1 MPCEKELAIYQGV
14 LRLLESGADIYA
26 LKASDIAAAAGIGK
40 GTLYNYFSS
49 KEEIILSTIR
59 YTMEEHLRRLR
70 EAMDQKPD
78 FSGKLHCALDYE
90 VSHHS
95 HHFQTLFLLSY
106 FGAKGLPSEL
116 EKAGEFFPALQKET
130 AALILQIA
138 ALGQQEGIL
147 GYYSQDEII
156 MAFTGVFSALSLR
169 LCNQSLQMQEPS
181 GKMIDSHYR
190 MLVRSLAP

>member
-14 LRLLESGADIYA
+14 LRLL
-26 LKASDIAAAAGIGK
+26 
-40 GTLYNYFSS
+40 
-49 KEEIILSTIR
+49 
-59 YTMEEHLRRLR
+59 
-70 EAMDQKPD
+70 
-78 FSGKLHCALDYE
+78 
-90 VSHHS
+90 
-95 HHFQTLFLLSY
+95 SY
-106 FGAKGLPSEL
+106 LGAKGLPSEL

-147 GYYSQDEII
+147 GDYSQDEII

-169 LCNQSLQMQEPS
+169 LCNQSLQIQEPS

>member
-1 MPCEKELAIYQGV
+1 MPSEKELAIYQGV
-14 LRLLESGADIYA
+14 LRLLAEGADIYA
-26 LKASDIAAAAGIGK
+26 LKASDIAQAAGIGK

-59 YTMEEHLRRLR
+59 YTMEEHLERLR
-70 EAMDQKPD
+70 EAMAQKPD
-78 FSGKLHCALDYE
+78 FSAKLHCALAYE
-90 VSHHS
+90 LSHHS

-106 FGAKGLPSEL
+106 FGAKGLPPEL
-116 EKAGEFFPALQKET
+116 KKAGEFFPVLQEKT
-130 AALILQIA
+130 SALILQIA

-147 GYYSQDEII
+147 GNYSREEVL

-169 LCNQSLQMQEPS
+169 LCSQPLLTKESAEEL
-181 GKMIDSHYR
+181 IDSYYR